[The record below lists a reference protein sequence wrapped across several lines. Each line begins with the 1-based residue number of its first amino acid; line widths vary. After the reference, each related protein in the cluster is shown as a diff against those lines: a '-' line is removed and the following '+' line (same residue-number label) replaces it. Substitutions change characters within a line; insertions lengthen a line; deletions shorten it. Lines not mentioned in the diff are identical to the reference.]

1 MVILQFVFSLKHPKD
16 SRGPEQNALGNLLV
30 FFLLAGISLGLA
42 LDWLWFISKGR

>member
-16 SRGPEQNALGNLLV
+16 SSLETELVLGNLLV